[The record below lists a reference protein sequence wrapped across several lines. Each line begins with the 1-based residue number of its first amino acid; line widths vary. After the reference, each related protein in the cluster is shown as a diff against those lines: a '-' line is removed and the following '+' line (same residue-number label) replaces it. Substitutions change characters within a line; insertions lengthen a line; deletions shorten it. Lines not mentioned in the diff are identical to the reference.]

1 LFACLWKIEELL
13 HGRSKTVDNQDI
25 IELLKRLGISGDL
38 PAGME
43 SKLGEEGI
51 AGDNSWN
58 LGEVL
63 NSIGSDS
70 IKQDEITGLL
80 RELTSNISGEKR
92 QELKEYIS
100 QAAQQLGDEELS
112 LDLLKVME
120 LFLNQ
125 D

>member
-1 LFACLWKIEELL
+1 
-13 HGRSKTVDNQDI
+13 VDNQDI